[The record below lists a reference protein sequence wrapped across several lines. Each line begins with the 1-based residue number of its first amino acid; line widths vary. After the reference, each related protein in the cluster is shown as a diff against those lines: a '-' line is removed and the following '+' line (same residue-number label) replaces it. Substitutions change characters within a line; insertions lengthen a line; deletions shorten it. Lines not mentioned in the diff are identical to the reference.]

1 VFALNFYQNRKLKI
15 AGVPI
20 DGAVTVGREL
30 DNGVILS
37 HSSVSRHHAVFSI
50 DSSGPEPLVLLRD
63 LGSTNGCFVND
74 TKLKGDALRVGPDDL
89 IKVGIFRVEVIDKPA
104 TWGLPPSND
113 EREQTILY
121 ESPPI
126 WRESLPVDRMR
137 ALYEFASQGTQ
148 LGSEELLALASK
160 KISACLEFDVLC
172 ILVRNGPSEKMVR
185 TWDRS
190 GACSPSRV
198 SISRSVLEKCL
209 RERVA
214 ILADKKEEGDE
225 EGTRGW
231 NAMTSALCVPLLS
244 GDQSVGA
251 IYVDSKS
258 PTVIYGKE
266 DLQYLILIANTVA
279 SNLSIRKVLQDLREE
294 AQKLEAI
301 LSSLQEGVLIT
312 DKDFRIISTNSTAV
326 TIFGGKKL
334 VGTQLQEA
342 LAGLSHTF
350 HPRALP
356 GRACFQLE
364 TPPEG
369 KSRPRSVYV
378 ATVSKNTESEQ
389 QGWHYVI
396 CLHDITESQRL
407 ERMKAMLVNRLAHKL
422 RTPLT
427 VISGVNSLLA
437 STTAPQLD
445 AELKGLVQQAAKRSD
460 ECAALIERFVEYTSL
475 NLDHGAA
482 LALYGACALEELV
495 ASAVDTNAELITKT
509 AFRVVRRF
517 PPNTFVVQGDGMKLR
532 LVFLHI
538 IENAVKFGKPGGFLE
553 IDAEESDGTIRI
565 RFLDNGPGIP
575 PTELENIFQM
585 LHQVDADDTGE
596 VPGAGL
602 GLWFARDIVQAHGG
616 NIRITSPASPDGGGT
631 LVEVL
636 LPAVARESRPARDVE
651 WKSPTVRIARDP
663 A

>member
-1 VFALNFYQNRKLKI
+1 MFALNFYQNRKLKI
-15 AGVPI
+15 AGVAI

-126 WRESLPVDRMR
+126 WRESLPVDRMP

-244 GDQSVGA
+244 GDQGVGA

-396 CLHDITESQRL
+396 CLHGHHRVAASR
-407 ERMKAMLVNRLAHKL
+407 AHEGHA
-422 RTPLT
+422 REP
-427 VISGVNSLLA
+427 A
-437 STTAPQLD
+437 RP
-445 AELKGLVQQAAKRSD
+445 QAAHSSHGHLRSELAPREHD
-460 ECAALIERFVEYTSL
+460 RAPARCRAQ
-475 NLDHGAA
+475 GA
-482 LALYGACALEELV
+482 
-495 ASAVDTNAELITKT
+495 
-509 AFRVVRRF
+509 
-517 PPNTFVVQGDGMKLR
+517 
-532 LVFLHI
+532 
-538 IENAVKFGKPGGFLE
+538 
-553 IDAEESDGTIRI
+553 
-565 RFLDNGPGIP
+565 
-575 PTELENIFQM
+575 
-585 LHQVDADDTGE
+585 
-596 VPGAGL
+596 
-602 GLWFARDIVQAHGG
+602 
-616 NIRITSPASPDGGGT
+616 
-631 LVEVL
+631 
-636 LPAVARESRPARDVE
+636 RPAGGEALR
-651 WKSPTVRIARDP
+651 
-663 A
+663 